1 MTAPLGSATST
12 GADKLADK
20 LNQRRAEDH
29 QSTFTTAQVVAGST
43 DRQVAV
49 DMDGDTQLWPFVAG
63 YTPRSGDAVVLGGG
77 PGWWVC
83 LGSISGVGPARAST
97 QQVYDL
103 TVDHDVAVGHELIA
117 QGGIRTEAGI
127 SSGGDATFSG
137 VMTAPLRAR
146 GANWSSSLYNGAIR
160 WESTG
165 ALEVKTY
172 DGSAFRGVYASN
184 FAPPPS
190 WREYKLD
197 LRALADVLG
206 GDPGDVLDRIDVATS
221 WMYRE
226 TVSFADGEERIGP
239 KLDELPDA
247 LIVRSY
253 DEDTG
258 EDRSSWSVNGMVTV
272 LIAEVQALRRRV
284 AELEE
289 SR

>member
-1 MTAPLGSATST
+1 MSDGPTR
-12 GADKLADK
+12 LADV
-20 LNQRRAEDH
+20 LTQRRTEDG
-29 QSTFTTAQVVAGST
+29 QSYFTTAQVVAGST
-43 DRQVAV
+43 ATEVAV
-49 DMDGDTQLWPFVAG
+49 DMDGAPQRWPFVAG
-63 YTPRSGDAVVLGGG
+63 YTPRVRDAVVLGGG

-83 LGSISGVGPARAST
+83 LGSISGVGPAQAST

-103 TVDHDVAVGHELIA
+103 TVDHDVSVGHELVA

-137 VMTAPLRAR
+137 TMTAPLRAR

-190 WREYKLD
+190 WRAYKLD
-197 LRALADVLG
+197 LRALSEVLG
-206 GDPGDVLDRIDVATS
+206 GDPGEVLDHIDVATS

-239 KLDELPDA
+239 KLDEMPDA
-247 LIVRSY
+247 LIMRSY

-258 EDRSSWSVNGMVTV
+258 EDQSSWSVNGMVTV
-272 LIAEVQALRRRV
+272 LIAEVQSLRRRV
-284 AELEE
+284 AELEG
-289 SR
+289 RP